1 MADTE
6 VTSLNATDLS
16 FPLPIY
22 TAVQI
27 GSMRGKD
34 RDIFDIMAGLGKAL
48 VAQVRAKS
56 LDVADVELQEN
67 TSDRKRFG
75 EGSYEEW
82 YGKSRTPFALVH
94 EATGALAALVWFGP
108 KPLGRKSLKYL
119 SEEELRKEGQQKET
133 QWHTLVYRSYPPFR
147 GKGLM
152 GAFVRFA
159 IQKYRERYPDV
170 KLWVGLNEANAASV
184 ALATTLGFHKRED
197 LVDAEARWF
206 AMTQE

>member
-1 MADTE
+1 MQ
-6 VTSLNATDLS
+6 
-16 FPLPIY
+16 LPPELKSQLAEQKKQCIFCKIISKQTPAQIVFEDSKTLALLDIY
-22 TAVQI
+22 PAVN
-27 GSMRGKD
+27 GHT
-34 RDIFDIMAGLGKAL
+34 LYL
-48 VAQVRAKS
+48 
-56 LDVADVELQEN
+56 
-67 TSDRKRFG
+67 
-75 EGSYEEW
+75 
-82 YGKSRTPFALVH
+82 
-94 EATGALAALVWFGP
+94 
-108 KPLGRKSLKYL
+108 LKEHYPILPYL